1 MEEIAGLRSVGFP
14 SNILA
19 LDNTKRKERVLFLRD
34 GNGKVIVTISRKA
47 LDEKNVKIAR
57 ETELASLR
65 SDYSVTYIA
74 PEKEE
79 NWSNWYVLSG
89 VGHGTEFYYRRWLCP
104 DSIVSIEFE
113 YAKELA
119 PQFNSLIPD
128 MVRKLI
134 ISNCGK

>member
-1 MEEIAGLRSVGFP
+1 M
-14 SNILA
+14 
-19 LDNTKRKERVLFLRD
+19 LFLRD

-89 VGHGTEFYYRRWLCP
+89 VGHGTEFYYRRWLCQT
-104 DSIVSIEFE
+104 
-113 YAKELA
+113 A
-119 PQFNSLIPD
+119 
-128 MVRKLI
+128 
-134 ISNCGK
+134 